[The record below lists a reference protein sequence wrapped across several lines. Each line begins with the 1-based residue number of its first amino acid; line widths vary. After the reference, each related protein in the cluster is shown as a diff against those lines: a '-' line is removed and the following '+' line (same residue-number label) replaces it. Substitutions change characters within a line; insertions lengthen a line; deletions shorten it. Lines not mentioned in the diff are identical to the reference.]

1 MFTVC
6 LQYGAATKYMSFNPV
21 EGMGVMERAVE
32 LTNSGESFVMA
43 TVVWRQGPSSGQS
56 GSRAIITSDGKLH
69 GWIGGACAEPVLIR
83 EAKKVMDSGKAQLI
97 WLGQEVDFK
106 GMHVPDGVITVPMA
120 CQSEGALQIYVEPV
134 QSSPQVMI
142 VGRSPMAVTLK
153 QLIDVLNWRV
163 QIVDFADFT
172 MSMINSSTAVI
183 VATQGH
189 GDEEATEIALPA
201 APAYLGVVASRKRGA
216 AVLSYLEDRGFSK
229 TQIDTVNL
237 PAGLDLGHTT
247 HREMA
252 VSILAQLVQLRAAGS
267 LTQKATPQLLQM
279 VQATEVIDL
288 VCGMTVTAEKSNR
301 PFEFEGTVYYFCA
314 PGCRTAFEKDPTSFI
329 NQEAKC

>member
-1 MFTVC
+1 
-6 LQYGAATKYMSFNPV
+6 
-21 EGMGVMERAVE
+21 MERAVE

-56 GSRAIITSDGKLH
+56 GSRALITSDGKLH

-83 EAKKVMDSGKAQLI
+83 EAKKVMESGKAQLV
-97 WLGQEVDFK
+97 WLGQEADFL
-106 GMHVPDGVITVPMA
+106 GMHVPDGVLTVPMA

-134 QSSPQVMI
+134 NASPQVTI

-153 QLIDVLNWRV
+153 QLIEVMNWRV
-163 QIVDFADFT
+163 QIMDFADFT
-172 MSMINSSTAVI
+172 TSMVNSSSVVI
-183 VATQGH
+183 IATQGH
-189 GDEEATEIALPA
+189 GDEEATETALPA
-201 APAYLGVVASRKRGA
+201 EPVYLGVVASRKRGA

-229 TQIDTVNL
+229 SKIDTVQL

-267 LTQKATPQLLQM
+267 LTQKSTPNLLQM
-279 VQATEVIDL
+279 AAPTEVIDL
-288 VCGMTVTAEKSNR
+288 VCKMTVAAEKSNR
-301 PFEFEGTVYYFCA
+301 PFDYEGTTYYFCA
-314 PGCRTAFEKDPTSFI
+314 PGCRTAFEKDPSSFI

>member
-1 MFTVC
+1 
-6 LQYGAATKYMSFNPV
+6 MSFNPL

-56 GSRAIITSDGKLH
+56 GSRALITSDGKLH

-83 EAKKVMDSGKAQLI
+83 EAKKVMESGKAQLV
-97 WLGQEVDFK
+97 WLGQEADFL
-106 GMHVPDGVITVPMA
+106 GMHVPDGVLTVPMA

-134 QSSPQVMI
+134 NASPQVTI
-142 VGRSPMAVTLK
+142 VGRSPMAITLQ
-153 QLIDVLNWRV
+153 QLIEVMNWRV
-163 QIVDFADFT
+163 QILDFADFT
-172 MSMINSSTAVI
+172 TSMVNSSSVVI
-183 VATQGH
+183 IATQGH
-189 GDEEATEIALPA
+189 GDEEATETALPA
-201 APAYLGVVASRKRGA
+201 EPVYLGVVASRKRGA

-229 TQIDTVNL
+229 SKIDTVQL

-267 LTQKATPQLLQM
+267 LTQKSTPNLLQM
-279 VQATEVIDL
+279 AAPTEVIDL
-288 VCGMTVTAEKSNR
+288 VCKMTVAAEKSNR
-301 PFEFEGTVYYFCA
+301 PFDYEGTTYYFCA
-314 PGCRTAFEKDPTSFI
+314 PGCRTAFEKDPSSFI

>member
-183 VATQGH
+183 IATQGH

-267 LTQKATPQLLQM
+267 LTQKATPHLLQM

>member
-1 MFTVC
+1 
-6 LQYGAATKYMSFNPV
+6 MSFNPV

-32 LTNSGESFVMA
+32 LTNDGESFVMA

-83 EAKKVMDSGKAQLI
+83 EAKKVLDSGKAQLI
-97 WLGQEVDFK
+97 WLGQEADFK
-106 GMHVPDGVITVPMA
+106 GMHVPDGVLTVPMA

-134 QSSPQVMI
+134 QASPAVMI
-142 VGRSPMAVTLK
+142 VGRSPMAITLK
-153 QLIDVLNWRV
+153 QLIEVLNWRV
-163 QIVDFADFT
+163 NLVDFADFAT
-172 MSMINSSTAVI
+172 SMVNSSSVVI
-183 VATQGH
+183 IATQGH

-201 APAYLGVVASRKRGA
+201 QPAYLGVVASRKRGG

-229 TQIDTVNL
+229 SEIEKIQL

-252 VSILAQLVQLRAAGS
+252 VSILAEIVQLRAAGAFNTGNAKKS
-267 LTQKATPQLLQM
+267 LAI
-279 VQATEVIDL
+279 VSEVIDL
-288 VCGMTVTAEKSNR
+288 VCGMSVVAEKSNR
-301 PFEFEGTVYYFCA
+301 PFEYEGTTYYFCA

>member
-1 MFTVC
+1 
-6 LQYGAATKYMSFNPV
+6 MSFNPL

-83 EAKKVMDSGKAQLI
+83 EAKKVMESGKAQLV
-97 WLGQEVDFK
+97 WLGQEADFL
-106 GMHVPDGVITVPMA
+106 GMHVPDGVLTVPMA

-134 QSSPQVMI
+134 NASPQVTI
-142 VGRSPMAVTLK
+142 VGRSPMAITLQ
-153 QLIDVLNWRV
+153 QLIEVMNWRV
-163 QIVDFADFT
+163 QILDFADFT
-172 MSMINSSTAVI
+172 TSMVNSSSVVVI
-183 VATQGH
+183 ATQGH
-189 GDEEATEIALPA
+189 GDEEATETALPA
-201 APAYLGVVASRKRGA
+201 EPVYLGVVASRKRGA

-229 TQIDTVNL
+229 SQIDKVNL
-237 PAGLDLGHTT
+237 PAGLDLGRTT

-267 LTQKATPQLLQM
+267 LTQKSTPTLLQM
-279 VQATEVIDL
+279 AAPTEVIDL
-288 VCGMTVTAEKSNR
+288 VCKMTVAAEKSNR
-301 PFEFEGTVYYFCA
+301 PFDYEGTTYYFCA
-314 PGCRTAFEKDPTSFI
+314 PGCRTAFEKDPSSFI